1 MKRERAKQLLRVF
14 RPGGQDASDPQ
25 MAEALRSLERDP
37 ALAEEFADQRRFD
50 GEVGAAVRTLADAT
64 VAPVDLK
71 AALLAIRL
79 PGASTAPHSS
89 KATDPAPGK
98 IIRPPFWRAPLGQ
111 DWRARA
117 AAAAVI
123 LLLVTA
129 SVPIFHRPAP
139 LLADI
144 RQDLIANDWA
154 GDPHLDFHSSD
165 LGAIKTWIVNQ
176 GFTDGLALP
185 AALSDLRLQGCRML
199 YRDGK
204 AVPLLCFGH
213 GAKHFHLFVI
223 DHTNFPDLPTTD
235 APDFEKCG
243 PWTTASWR
251 FSGNTYVL
259 TGMKNNAFVQ
269 KFRRDGRW
277 NMSG

>member
-1 MKRERAKQLLRVF
+1 MKRERARQLLRVF
-14 RPGGQDASDPQ
+14 RPAGQDVSDPQ
-25 MAEALRSLERDP
+25 MAEALRCVKRDP
-37 ALAEEFADQRRFD
+37 ALAEEFAEQRRFD
-50 GEVGAAVRTLADAT
+50 GEVGAVVRAMADAT
-64 VAPVDLK
+64 VVPVDLK

-79 PGASTAPHSS
+79 PA
-89 KATDPAPGK
+89 ATDPTPGE

-123 LLLVTA
+123 LILSIAMVQ
-129 SVPIFHRPAP
+129 IFNRPAP
-139 LLADI
+139 LLSDL
-144 RQDLIANDWA
+144 RHDLIANDWA
-154 GDPHLDFHSSD
+154 GDPHVDFQSSD
-165 LGAIKTWIVNQ
+165 LGAIKTWIAHQ
-176 GFTDGLALP
+176 GFTDGLVLP
-185 AALSDLRLQGCRML
+185 AALNDLHLHGCRIIQ
-199 YRDGK
+199 REGR
-204 AVPLLCFGH
+204 AIPLLCFGS

-251 FSGNTYVL
+251 YSGSTYVL

>member
-1 MKRERAKQLLRVF
+1 MKRERARQLLRVC

-25 MAEALRSLERDP
+25 MAEALRWLQRDP
-37 ALAEEFADQRRFD
+37 ALAEEFGEQQRFD
-50 GEVGAAVRTLADAT
+50 HEVGATLRAMADAS

-71 AALLAIRL
+71 TALLAIRL
-79 PGASTAPHSS
+79 PVATAPPSS
-89 KATDPAPGK
+89 PAKDQAPGK

-123 LLLVTA
+123 LFLSAA
-129 SVPIFHRPAP
+129 SVLIFHRPAP
-139 LLADI
+139 LLADL
-144 RQDLIANDWA
+144 RQNLIANDWA

-165 LGAIKTWIVNQ
+165 LGAIKTWIADQ
-176 GFTDGLALP
+176 GFADGVVLP
-185 AALSDLRLQGCRML
+185 SALSGFHLQGCRII

-204 AVPLLCFGH
+204 AIPLLCFGH

-223 DHTNFPDLPTTD
+223 DHTNFPDLPATD

-251 FSGNTYVL
+251 FSGSTYVL
-259 TGMKNNAFVQ
+259 TGMKNNTFVQ

-277 NMSG
+277 DMSG

>member
-1 MKRERAKQLLRVF
+1 MLCGHEILLV
-14 RPGGQDASDPQ
+14 GIH
-25 MAEALRSLERDP
+25 
-37 ALAEEFADQRRFD
+37 FD
-50 GEVGAAVRTLADAT
+50 GRRALTNHLAIGFPVDPGFDQEVGTTLRALADAS
-64 VAPVDLK
+64 VAPIDLK

-79 PGASTAPHSS
+79 PTAT
-89 KATDPAPGK
+89 ATLPPPADAQAPGK

-117 AAAAVI
+117 VAAAVI
-123 LLLVTA
+123 LLLATA
-129 SVPIFHRPAP
+129 SVLFAYRPPP
-139 LLADI
+139 LLSDL
-144 RQDLIANDWA
+144 RHDLITHDWA
-154 GDPHLDFHSSD
+154 GDPHLDFQSSD

-176 GFTDGLALP
+176 GFNDGVVLPSALN
-185 AALSDLRLQGCRML
+185 DLHLQGCRML

-204 AVPLLCFGH
+204 AIPLLCFGN

-223 DHTNFPDLPTTD
+223 DHVNFPDLPPTD
-235 APDFEKCG
+235 APNFEKCG

-251 FSGNTYVL
+251 FSGSTYVL

>member
-1 MKRERAKQLLRVF
+1 MKRERARQLLRVF

-25 MAEALRSLERDP
+25 MAEALRTLKRDP
-37 ALAEEFADQRRFD
+37 ALAEEFAEQRRFD
-50 GEVGAAVRTLADAT
+50 HEVGATIRAMADASG
-64 VAPVDLK
+64 APVDLR

-79 PGASTAPHSS
+79 PAGAVTPTQAASAS
-89 KATDPAPGK
+89 APGK

-123 LLLVTA
+123 LLLSAATVL
-129 SVPIFHRPAP
+129 IFHRPAP
-139 LLADI
+139 LLSDL
-144 RQDLIANDWA
+144 RRDLIANDWA
-154 GDPHLDFHSSD
+154 GDPHLDFQSSD
-165 LGAIKTWIVNQ
+165 LGAIKTWISNQ
-176 GFTDGLALP
+176 GFTDGVVLPTALN
-185 AALSDLRLQGCRML
+185 DLHLQGCRMV

-204 AVPLLCFGH
+204 AIPLLCFGH
-213 GAKHFHLFVI
+213 GSKHFHLFVI
-223 DHTNFPDLPTTD
+223 DHFNFPDLPPTD

-251 FSGNTYVL
+251 HSGSTYVL
-259 TGMKNNAFVQ
+259 TGMKNNTFVQ

>member
-1 MKRERAKQLLRVF
+1 MKSERARQLLRVF

-25 MAEALRSLERDP
+25 MAEALRWLKRDP
-37 ALAEEFADQRRFD
+37 ALAEEFAEQRSFD
-50 GEVGAAVRTLADAT
+50 REVGATVRAMADAS

-79 PGASTAPHSS
+79 PATAAPPRPP
-89 KATDPAPGK
+89 AMDQAPGQ

-123 LLLVTA
+123 LLLATA
-129 SVPIFHRPAP
+129 SVRIYHRPAP
-139 LLADI
+139 LLSDL
-144 RQDLIANDWA
+144 RQNLIANDWA

-165 LGAIKTWIVNQ
+165 LGAIKTWIADQ
-176 GFTDGLALP
+176 GFADGVVLPSALNGFQ
-185 AALSDLRLQGCRML
+185 LHGCRML

-204 AVPLLCFGH
+204 AIPLLCFGH

-251 FSGNTYVL
+251 FSGSTYVL
-259 TGMKNNAFVQ
+259 TGMKNNDFVQ

>member
-1 MKRERAKQLLRVF
+1 MKREQARQLLRVF

-25 MAEALRSLERDP
+25 MAEALRWLKRDP
-37 ALAEEFADQRRFD
+37 ALAREFAGQRRFD
-50 GEVGAAVRTLADAT
+50 HEVGAVLRTLADAS
-64 VAPVDLK
+64 VVPVDLK

-79 PGASTAPHSS
+79 PGATAPPRSEI
-89 KATDPAPGK
+89 APAPGK

-117 AAAAVI
+117 AAAAAI
-123 LLLVTA
+123 LLLASA
-129 SVPIFHRPAP
+129 SVMIFHRPAP
-139 LLADI
+139 LLSDL
-144 RQDLIANDWA
+144 RQKLIANDWA

-165 LGAIKTWIVNQ
+165 LGVIKTWIANQ
-176 GFTDGLALP
+176 GFTDGVVLPSALN
-185 AALSDLRLQGCRML
+185 DLHLQGCRML

-204 AVPLLCFGH
+204 AIPLLCFGH

-223 DHTNFPDLPTTD
+223 NHANFPDLPTTD

-251 FSGNTYVL
+251 FSGSTYVL

>member
-1 MKRERAKQLLRVF
+1 MKRERARQLLRVF
-14 RPGGQDASDPQ
+14 RPGGQDASDPE
-25 MAEALRSLERDP
+25 MAEALRSLKRDP
-37 ALAEEFADQRRFD
+37 ALAEEFAEQRSFD
-50 GEVGAAVRTLADAT
+50 HEVGTTVRALADAS
-64 VAPVDLK
+64 VAPIDLK

-79 PGASTAPHSS
+79 PATTAP
-89 KATDPAPGK
+89 ALGK

-117 AAAAVI
+117 VAAAVI
-123 LLLVTA
+123 LLLSIATVQ
-129 SVPIFHRPAP
+129 IFHRPAP
-139 LLADI
+139 LLSDL
-144 RQDLIANDWA
+144 RHDLIANDWA
-154 GDPHLDFHSSD
+154 GDPHLDFQSSD

-185 AALSDLRLQGCRML
+185 PALKELPLQGCRMVH
-199 YRDGK
+199 RDGK
-204 AVPLLCFGH
+204 AIPLLCFGH
-213 GAKHFHLFVI
+213 GTKHFHLFVI
-223 DHTNFPDLPTTD
+223 DHANFPDLPTTD

-251 FSGNTYVL
+251 FSGSTYVL
-259 TGMKNNAFVQ
+259 TGMKNNTFVQ

>member
-1 MKRERAKQLLRVF
+1 MKHERARQLLRVF

-25 MAEALRSLERDP
+25 MAEALRSLKRDP
-37 ALAEEFADQRRFD
+37 TLAEEFADQRRFD
-50 GEVGAAVRTLADAT
+50 GEVGAAVRALADAT
-64 VAPVDLK
+64 MAPVDLK

-79 PGASTAPHSS
+79 PAATAPPSPL
-89 KATDPAPGK
+89 ATDPAAGK

-117 AAAAVI
+117 AAAAI
-123 LLLVTA
+123 LLLLSIATVQ
-129 SVPIFHRPAP
+129 ILQRPAP
-139 LLADI
+139 LLADL
-144 RQDLIANDWA
+144 RHDLIANDWA
-154 GDPHLDFHSSD
+154 GDPHLDFQSSD
-165 LGAIKTWIVNQ
+165 LGAIKTWISNQ
-176 GFTDGLALP
+176 GFTDGVALP
-185 AALSDLRLQGCRML
+185 SALNDLRLQGCRML

-204 AVPLLCFGH
+204 AIPLLCFGH

-223 DHTNFPDLPTTD
+223 DHVSFPDLPATD

-259 TGMKNNAFVQ
+259 TGMKNNTFVQ

>member
-1 MKRERAKQLLRVF
+1 MKRERARQLLGVF
-14 RPGGQDASDPQ
+14 RPGGQDISDPQ
-25 MAEALRSLERDP
+25 MAEALRCVKRDP
-37 ALAEEFADQRRFD
+37 ALAEEFAEQRRFD
-50 GEVGAAVRTLADAT
+50 GEVGAVVRAMADAT
-64 VAPVDLK
+64 IAPVDLK

-79 PGASTAPHSS
+79 PATTPSHSS
-89 KATDPAPGK
+89 PATEPAPGK

-123 LLLVTA
+123 LLLSIATVR
-129 SVPIFHRPAP
+129 IFHRPAP
-139 LLADI
+139 LLSDL
-144 RQDLIANDWA
+144 RHDLIANDWA
-154 GDPHLDFHSSD
+154 GDPHLDFQSSD
-165 LGAIKTWIVNQ
+165 LGAIKTWISNQ
-176 GFTDGLALP
+176 GFSDGVVLPSALN
-185 AALSDLRLQGCRML
+185 DLHLQGCRMV

-204 AVPLLCFGH
+204 AIPLLCFGH

-223 DHTNFPDLPTTD
+223 DHVGFPDLPATD

-259 TGMKNNAFVQ
+259 TGMKNNTFVQ
-269 KFRRDGRW
+269 KFRQAGRW